1 LKASAP
7 WPAGIAHDFNNL
19 LAIILGQVT
28 LLETLPPD
36 PHRLQKSL
44 DRIRVAGNRGTALVR
59 QMLTLARKAPPRL
72 EPVNLNAVA
81 DETLQLVA
89 ETFPASIAREFHGDP
104 GLPLVL
110 GDPNQVQQLLLNL
123 CVNAR
128 DAMPDGGTLRVET
141 QGLPEA
147 AVLRV
152 ADTGVGMDEATK
164 NRIFEPFFTTKA
176 AGQGTGLGL
185 SMAFGIVEGHGG
197 TIRVE
202 SQPGQGT
209 TFECRFPLTR

>member
-1 LKASAP
+1 L
-7 WPAGIAHDFNNL
+7 
-19 LAIILGQVT
+19 
-28 LLETLPPD
+28 
-36 PHRLQKSL
+36 
-44 DRIRVAGNRGTALVR
+44 AGNRGTSLVR
-59 QMLTLARKAPPRL
+59 QMLTLARKAPARL
-72 EPVNLNAVA
+72 EPINLNSVV

-89 ETFPASIAREFHGDP
+89 ETFPPTISRVFHNDP
-104 GLPLVL
+104 RLPPLL
-110 GDPNQVQQLLLNL
+110 GDPTQMQQLLLNL

-128 DAMPDGGTLRVET
+128 DAMPEGGTLRVET
-141 QGLPEA
+141 EGLPEA

-164 NRIFEPFFTTKA
+164 SRIFEPFFTTKA
-176 AGQGTGLGL
+176 PGRGTGLGL
-185 SMAFGIVEGHGG
+185 SMVFGIVEGHGG